1 MVSKQAI
8 IESFRKGFKD
18 KTNFFIPFIFLLT
31 VAAVIFDLMAL
42 LNVQYSTNPSFFLNN
57 YSISFNIDFFN
68 KLPIT
73 AIWGAP
79 LLVYN

>member
-57 YSISFNIDFFN
+57 YSISFNIGVHPTSTFSTN
-68 KLPIT
+68 Y
-73 AIWGAP
+73 
-79 LLVYN
+79 LLQLF